1 MGKSRKRKEDK
12 ETKAFAGL
20 FLIVIGFV
28 WLRTGDISLTISLFI
43 VLILILFA
51 IGLFMHT
58 KRNKKTFKNRQ
69 YGPAKVNVVSQETG
83 EDVAKRIQ
91 NENPIM
97 NAANICP
104 RCGSG
109 LAVKNGKRGKF
120 IGCTGFPNCRYSRD
134 YISPAPNS

>member
-1 MGKSRKRKEDK
+1 MGKRRKSKEDK

-20 FLIVIGFV
+20 FLIVISFV
-28 WLRTGDISLTISLFI
+28 WLRTGNISLIISLFI
-43 VLILILFA
+43 VLILILLA
-51 IGLFMHT
+51 IGLFMHI
-58 KRNKKTFKNRQ
+58 KRNKRMFKSRIYETGKMNT
-69 YGPAKVNVVSQETG
+69 VSQETG

-97 NAANICP
+97 NTATICP

-120 IGCTGFPNCRYSRD
+120 IGCTRFPNCRYSRD
-134 YISPAPNS
+134 YISPASD